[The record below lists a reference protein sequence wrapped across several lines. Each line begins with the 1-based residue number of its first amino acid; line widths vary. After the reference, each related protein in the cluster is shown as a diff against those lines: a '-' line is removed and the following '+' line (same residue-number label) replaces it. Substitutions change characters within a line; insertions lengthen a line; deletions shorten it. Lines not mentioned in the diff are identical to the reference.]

1 MSFCSTDWTFFFCAV
16 TLLLH
21 TKDLWKLSST
31 TSVRAY
37 TTVEPYK
44 LRGIDPT

>member
-1 MSFCSTDWTFFFCAV
+1 MNLTTFKGDNVGLLDRLDVLFCAV

-31 TSVRAY
+31 TSVRA
-37 TTVEPYK
+37 
-44 LRGIDPT
+44 